1 MPTQPIRRTS
11 VFNPQSASRLP
22 LTSHPPLPSEALGA
36 DFLLQLKDHCET
48 LRPFPVWTPEV
59 LADRGRRL
67 ADVQNPIAAAVL
79 IALLATPQG
88 LRLLLTR
95 RPDTM
100 KDHPGQISFPGGRAE
115 PFDASSHQTALREAS
130 EEVGLSPESVV
141 VLAQLPDYLTVTGY
155 QVAPVLGLVLG
166 PYHLQAD
173 SLEVAELIELPLADV
188 LNPVNHERRGV
199 ELTTGPAE
207 FFAIPVHGQFIWGA
221 TAAIIRNLYHFLYA
235 AWNQRP

>member
-1 MPTQPIRRTS
+1 
-11 VFNPQSASRLP
+11 
-22 LTSHPPLPSEALGA
+22 
-36 DFLLQLKDHCET
+36 
-48 LRPFPVWTPEV
+48 
-59 LADRGRRL
+59 
-67 ADVQNPIAAAVL
+67 
-79 IALLATPQG
+79 
-88 LRLLLTR
+88 
-95 RPDTM
+95 
-100 KDHPGQISFPGGRAE
+100 
-115 PFDASSHQTALREAS
+115 LREAF

-155 QVAPVLGLVLG
+155 QVAPVLGLVPG

-188 LNPVNHERRGV
+188 LNPANHERRGV